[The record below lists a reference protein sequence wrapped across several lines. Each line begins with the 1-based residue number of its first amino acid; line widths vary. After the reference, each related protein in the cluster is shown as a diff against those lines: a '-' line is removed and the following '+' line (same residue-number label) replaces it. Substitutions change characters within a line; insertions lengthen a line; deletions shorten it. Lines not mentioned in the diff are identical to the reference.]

1 MIKLLLKKYIPH
13 VSLRNI
19 MKKLFS
25 LLLVTSVLFGAGC
38 GNKKKNKAAQQQKE
52 TVAQNFVEQERAAKE
67 DYSIV
72 A

>member
-1 MIKLLLKKYIPH
+1 
-13 VSLRNI
+13 

-25 LLLVTSVLFGAGC
+25 LLLVASVLCGAGC
-38 GNKKKNKAAQQQKE
+38 GSKKKNKAATQQQE
-52 TVAQNFVEQERAAKE
+52 NVEQNFVAQERAASKE

>member
-1 MIKLLLKKYIPH
+1 
-13 VSLRNI
+13 

>member
-1 MIKLLLKKYIPH
+1 
-13 VSLRNI
+13 

-38 GNKKKNKAAQQQKE
+38 GSKKKNKTTQQQKE
-52 TVAQNFVEQERAAKE
+52 TVEQQIVQEERATKE

>member
-1 MIKLLLKKYIPH
+1 
-13 VSLRNI
+13 

-38 GNKKKNKAAQQQKE
+38 GSKKKNKAAQQQTE
-52 TVAQNFVEQERAAKE
+52 TVEQHFVQEERAAKE